1 MDQLPPR
8 IVRFRL
14 RLNRYDYSIHDVAG
28 KELHTADALSRAPLR
43 ESNHRETNE
52 VAEIEKYVEMT
63 TSTLPASGS
72 RLDKYC
78 QAQRNDEICRQV
90 IEFCGN
96 GWPQRQRVK
105 GVLSLYW
112 KERGSLTMNNGL
124 LMYNDRI
131 VIPQSLQ
138 KETMMNA
145 LYKQS
150 NNY

>member
-1 MDQLPPR
+1 
-8 IVRFRL
+8 
-14 RLNRYDYSIHDVAG
+14 
-28 KELHTADALSRAPLR
+28 
-43 ESNHRETNE
+43 
-52 VAEIEKYVEMT
+52 MT

-138 KETMMNA
+138 KETMM
-145 LYKQS
+145 KIHEGHQGIERCRMRV
-150 NNY
+150 